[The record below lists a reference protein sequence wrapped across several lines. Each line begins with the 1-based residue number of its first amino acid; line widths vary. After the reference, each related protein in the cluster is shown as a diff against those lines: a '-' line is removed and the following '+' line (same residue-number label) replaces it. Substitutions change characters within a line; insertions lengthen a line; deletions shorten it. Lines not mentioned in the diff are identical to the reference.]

1 MNLVKMLTM
10 TVVTIVLLCVVV
22 IPITASMSEQT
33 EEKVY
38 SDNESY
44 AYKMAKGTSYTGT
57 IAKTS
62 DGFTLGGTAVSS
74 ELLIVSSTAAFRIYD
89 NSGTMTADFL
99 YKKTDSTY
107 GYINGGAMA
116 AGSTLVFNNATWTYT
131 PAEGSTV
138 QTAPVS
144 YSFDWVFYP
153 SETGSYIRTSQPVN
167 VDSGKEFVSF
177 SFVGSHSVVG
187 GSLTDRTVLYKSD
200 SSRDPTVA
208 YEASGYTNT
217 LTSVKIT
224 NGGSEY
230 SQSANLIVPL
240 EYTSDVQQT
249 IVTTLVTIIPVL
261 LVVSLIVAIVMAV
274 ISKKEDY

>member
-1 MNLVKMLTM
+1 M
-10 TVVTIVLLCVVV
+10 TVVTIVLLCAVV
-22 IPITASMSEQT
+22 IPITSSMSNQT
-33 EEKVY
+33 EERVY

-44 AYKMAKGTSYTGT
+44 AYRMAQGKSYTGT
-57 IAKTS
+57 IAKTA
-62 DGFTLGGTAVSS
+62 DGFTLGGTAVST
-74 ELLIVSSTAAFRIYD
+74 ELLIVSSTAAFRIYE
-89 NSGTMTADFL
+89 NSGSMAADFL

-116 AGSTLVFNNATWTYT
+116 AGSTLAFSNSTWTYT

-138 QTAPVS
+138 QTTAVS

-167 VDSGKEFVSF
+167 VDSGKEFISF

-200 SSRDPTVA
+200 SSRDPTVV

-240 EYTSDVQQT
+240 EYTSDMKQT

-261 LVVSLIVAIVMAV
+261 LIVALIVALAMTV
-274 ISKKEDY
+274 ISKREDY

>member
-1 MNLVKMLTM
+1 MNIIKMLTM
-10 TVVTIVLLCVVV
+10 TVVTIVLLCAVV
-22 IPITASMSEQT
+22 IPITSSMAQET

-38 SDNESY
+38 SNNETYSY
-44 AYKMAKGTSYTGT
+44 RMARGTSYSGT
-57 IAKTS
+57 IAKTDS
-62 DGFTLGGTAVSS
+62 GFTLGGTAVSS

-99 YKKTDSTY
+99 YKKTDSTF
-107 GYINGGAMA
+107 GYINGGAMG
-116 AGSTLVFNNATWTYT
+116 AGSTLVFNKTTWAYT

-167 VDSGKEFVSF
+167 VDSGREFISF

-187 GSLTDRTVLYKSD
+187 GSLTDRTVIYKSD
-200 SSRDPTVA
+200 SSRDPTVV

-261 LVVSLIVAIVMAV
+261 LIVALLVAVVIGV
-274 ISKKEDY
+274 ISKREDY